1 MARKQNKFIESK
13 DILSCMDKILSKSQY
28 EVSRPGGYHETL
40 YKMNDVLLEELEP
53 YTSFLA
59 SQYKITLRQAFLF
72 TVFVE
77 LGKGD
82 SIGYSIHPYR
92 NGSGFERDI
101 ELLQRRR
108 NRL

>member
-1 MARKQNKFIESK
+1 MKYHAPG
-13 DILSCMDKILSKSQY
+13 DIMIS
-28 EVSRPGGYHETL
+28 L
-40 YKMNDVLLEELEP
+40 YKISDVLLEELEP

-59 SQYKITLRQAFLF
+59 SQYKITPRQAFLF